1 MPAHNQW
8 DIWSVRWTY
17 DDSSVHGRPALLI
30 SDAAYEAQHGH
41 IVGAMIS
48 SKFHPVPN
56 RVDLAANLGDPEFA
70 QTGLRMTS
78 HIYTAN
84 VQELSESNLLV
95 QLGTLGPTA
104 AELVRG
110 MWS

>member
-8 DIWSVRWTY
+8 EIWRVRWTY
-17 DDSSVHGRPALLI
+17 DDSSVHERPALLI
-30 SDAAYEAQHGH
+30 SDAAYESQQGH
-41 IVGAMIS
+41 IVGAMSS

-56 RVDLAANLGDPEFA
+56 RVDLVFNLADPEFA
-70 QTGLRMTS
+70 QTGLGMTS

-84 VQELSESNLLV
+84 VQELAESDLLA
-95 QLGTLGPTA
+95 QLGTLGSTA
-104 AELVRG
+104 ASLVRG